1 MSAYIGLSQA
11 YVRTHLYCSQ
21 ATKLYCGY
29 LLNKHSLHNLIYFE
43 MMQSVL

>member
-11 YVRTHLYCSQ
+11 YVRTRVDCLQ

-29 LLNKHSLHNLIYFE
+29 LLNKHSLLRLTIYYI
-43 MMQSVL
+43 LL